1 MATSTLTQTDT
12 AYTIP
17 ATCWADPD
25 WIRTKFSGAL
35 SEMYKA
41 EVPLYAELLQ
51 LVRDVNE
58 QTMRKDPVLRAS
70 LMQRS
75 ELGKFAS

>member
-1 MATSTLTQTDT
+1 
-12 AYTIP
+12 
-17 ATCWADPD
+17 
-25 WIRTKFSGAL
+25 
-35 SEMYKA
+35 MYKA

>member
-1 MATSTLTQTDT
+1 MATATSTRTDISWT
-12 AYTIP
+12 LP

-25 WIRTKFSGAL
+25 WIRTKFSSAL
-35 SEMYKA
+35 SDMYKA

-58 QTMRKDPVLRAS
+58 EAMRRDPALRAD

-75 ELGKFAS
+75 ELGE